1 MEAKTTNPMA
11 PQPAVLGTF
20 EISLLV
26 DSGEVGHVTVTQVRS
41 TGDKVVRDLVLS
53 VGALLFAQRQVRM
66 IRDPSRLSAVEEIE
80 SACRAARVGNL
91 KAPVAP
97 ANARSGASFMV
108 QLVAAGS
115 FGVNVEDK
123 LNGMGMDIAGGLAAG
138 AVAPELLTTLSE
150 PYRTFYR
157 EMLQSA
163 VGFWRERRPSLMEST
178 WSWTAALQRLN
189 QLTRQGVQGIGEPQ
203 VCEACHSLRPAG
215 SACLRCGAVPGS
227 IATSVITP
235 AVPTFTT
242 APPPPPPTVVQ
253 SPIQTETQERPAR
266 APEPTPVLV
275 PALAGAPAATETVD
289 DVSVPVS
296 ETKETRVEERDIL
309 RANEPTSRVEVVEEV
324 EAPPLAGVGRRG
336 AATLLDTVV
345 GLVLGS
351 VGGFGL
357 TAILLS
363 VGAVTTTDNPSQ
375 FASGVAAIIF
385 ALYFVAGWAAGGTYG
400 MMLLHLR
407 IVHQSDQ
414 RRIGLFPAIGRGVGY
429 VILIAAA
436 GAVFIVGNVIDNQL
450 VFIQGTAD
458 TAIRIV
464 IGIIALYIL
473 WSGSGQAI
481 ISQSRRQTWADRLAR
496 TLVISGPSGRIA

>member
-1 MEAKTTNPMA
+1 LEAKTPNPMP
-11 PQPAVLGTF
+11 PQPAILGTF

-26 DSGEVGHVTVTQVRS
+26 DPGEVGHVTVTQVRS
-41 TGDKVVRDLVLS
+41 IGDKVARDLVLS
-53 VGALLFAQRQVRM
+53 VGALLFAQRQIRM
-66 IRDPSRLSAVEEIE
+66 VRDPSRLSAVEEIE
-80 SACRAARVGNL
+80 SACRAARSGNAN
-91 KAPVAP
+91 APVAP
-97 ANARSGASFMV
+97 VNARSGASFVV
-108 QLVAAGS
+108 QLVAGGT

-123 LNGMGMDIAGGLAAG
+123 LNGMSMDIAGGLATG
-138 AVAPELLTTLSE
+138 AVAPELLTTLNE
-150 PYRTFYR
+150 PYRTFFR
-157 EMLQSA
+157 EMLESA

-178 WSWTAALQRLN
+178 WSWTTALQRLN
-189 QLTRQGVQGIGEPQ
+189 QLSRQGVHGIGDPQ
-203 VCEACHSLRPAG
+203 VCEACRALRPAG

-227 IATSVITP
+227 IASSVVTP

-253 SPIQTETQERPAR
+253 SPIQTEPQERPAP

-275 PALAGAPAATETVD
+275 PALAGAPVATGTAG
-289 DVSVPVS
+289 DVSLPVPQPTEAS
-296 ETKETRVEERDIL
+296 AEDRDIL
-309 RANEPTSRVEVVEEV
+309 RANEPILPVEVAEEV
-324 EAPPLAGVGRRG
+324 EAPPLAGVVRRG
-336 AATLLDTVV
+336 LATLLDVAV
-345 GLVLGS
+345 GLVLGT

-357 TAILLS
+357 TAVLLS
-363 VGAVTTTDNPSQ
+363 IGALTTADSPSQ
-375 FASGVAAIIF
+375 FASGVAAIIL

-429 VILIAAA
+429 LILIVVA
-436 GAVFIVGNVIDNQL
+436 GAVFIIGNLIDNQL

-458 TAIRIV
+458 TAVRVV
-464 IGIIALYIL
+464 IGLIALYIL